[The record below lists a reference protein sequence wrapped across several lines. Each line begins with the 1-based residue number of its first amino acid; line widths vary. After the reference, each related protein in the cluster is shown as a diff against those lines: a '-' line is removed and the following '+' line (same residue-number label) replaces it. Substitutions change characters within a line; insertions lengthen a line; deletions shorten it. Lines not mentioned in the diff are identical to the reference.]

1 MMSRQARFLL
11 LLTAYCLLP
20 TVLVGCESLQKKF
33 IRKPKPQA
41 RPSPIISF
49 QDYTRAI
56 TPLDR
61 YRKHYVLFEYWNA
74 ELLDGL
80 KVPTANPKRLK
91 RTSAESLE
99 ELRIL
104 RGLLQDD
111 LAARMDRIIEERQG
125 LDRQIQ
131 SGSYSQAQLDAMRRA
146 LETQTRQLD
155 REFFWRDVEDRLKE
169 STSDTPDASPD

>member
-1 MMSRQARFLL
+1 VG
-11 LLTAYCLLP
+11 T
-20 TVLVGCESLQKKF
+20 GCESLQKKF
-33 IRKPKPQA
+33 IRKSKPQA

-80 KVPTANPKRLK
+80 KVHTTNSKRLK

-155 REFFWRDVEDRLKE
+155 REFFWRDAEDRLRE
-169 STSDTPDASPD
+169 STNGTPDASPD

>member
-1 MMSRQARFLL
+1 
-11 LLTAYCLLP
+11 
-20 TVLVGCESLQKKF
+20 
-33 IRKPKPQA
+33 
-41 RPSPIISF
+41 
-49 QDYTRAI
+49 
-56 TPLDR
+56 
-61 YRKHYVLFEYWNA
+61 VLFEYWNA